1 MLQFSHRSR
10 SILLRSSIAPLRR
23 GEPPRRRHAPE
34 AAEAMHGLRNWKS
47 RFELPHFLGEGGLR
61 ERERKKETRE
71 SFLKR
76 RKTFRLLSFFSF
88 LSCLAFLFPSQL
100 LIRSFSSSTQPS
112 KLFPSPGAPPL
123 PSRCRPKVRSER
135 APLSSFSLSLGAPPP
150 PSRGKKSKKRERA
163 QGAAAPFVLY
173 RPLPPRAPRRRHP
186 RFPFAPFS
194 RPFFLPPPPP
204 PPPPRRFPAPQGLPA
219 RERGHEGIQR
229 DFAHHCGRPGEVR
242 VFPFFCVGVTF
253 LLFSF
258 FLSLTRLLRCSPP
271 PPPTA
276 SPSQDRP
283 DAGKQG
289 ELAAG
294 GRCPAAQR
302 PDRGRRRG
310 ESSNSPPPPPLFLL
324 LLSLSFSFLSSVLFL
339 CFSFSLFLP
348 RGETAK

>member
-76 RKTFRLLSFFSF
+76 RKTFRLLSFFFFSF
-88 LSCLAFLFPSQL
+88 LSRLFFSLTTSHSLLFLF
-100 LIRSFSSSTQPS
+100 SSTQPS

-135 APLSSFSLSLGAPPP
+135 APLSPFSLSLGAPRPLP
-150 PSRGKKSKKRERA
+150 AAKRAKRERESA
-163 QGAAAPFVLY
+163 RSSSSFCSLSTAPAAGAASAP
-173 RPLPPRAPRRRHP
+173 P
-186 RFPFAPFS
+186 PFS
-194 RPFFLPPPPP
+194 VRSLLTPFFPAASSSS
-204 PPPPRRFPAPQGLPA
+204 PPPRRFPAPQGLPA

-271 PPPTA
+271 P
-276 SPSQDRP
+276 SPHR
-283 DAGKQG
+283 
-289 ELAAG
+289 
-294 GRCPAAQR
+294 
-302 PDRGRRRG
+302 
-310 ESSNSPPPPPLFLL
+310 
-324 LLSLSFSFLSSVLFL
+324 LSLSGPS
-339 CFSFSLFLP
+339 
-348 RGETAK
+348 

>member
-135 APLSSFSLSLGAPPP
+135 APLSPFSLSLGAPPP
-150 PSRGKKSKKRERA
+150 PSRGKKSKERERERKE
-163 QGAAAPFVLY
+163 QQLLLFSIDRSRRGRRVGATPVFRSLPSHALFSCRLLLLP
-173 RPLPPRAPRRRHP
+173 PPRADFQLPKD
-186 RFPFAPFS
+186 FPLAS
-194 RPFFLPPPPP
+194 EVMKEYSVISHTTVGD
-204 PPPPRRFPAPQGLPA
+204 PA
-219 RERGHEGIQR
+219 
-229 DFAHHCGRPGEVR
+229 
-242 VFPFFCVGVTF
+242 
-253 LLFSF
+253 
-258 FLSLTRLLRCSPP
+258 
-271 PPPTA
+271 
-276 SPSQDRP
+276 
-283 DAGKQG
+283 K
-289 ELAAG
+289 
-294 GRCPAAQR
+294 
-302 PDRGRRRG
+302 
-310 ESSNSPPPPPLFLL
+310 
-324 LLSLSFSFLSSVLFL
+324 
-339 CFSFSLFLP
+339 
-348 RGETAK
+348 